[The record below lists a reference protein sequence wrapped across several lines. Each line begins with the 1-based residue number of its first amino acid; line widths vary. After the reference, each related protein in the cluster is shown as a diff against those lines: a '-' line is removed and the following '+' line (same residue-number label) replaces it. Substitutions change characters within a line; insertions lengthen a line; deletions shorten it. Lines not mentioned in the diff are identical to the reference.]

1 MQWPA
6 ELLAEMGVTYEQMQR
21 RGLNPQFM
29 EHLNFSVGG
38 WHLLRI
44 DSHHIDDTW
53 SDKACMR
60 VFQVGKQEL
69 QLILYNFENLQTEK
83 TDIQT

>member
-6 ELLAEMGVTYEQMQR
+6 DLLADMGVTYEQMQR

-44 DSHHIDDTW
+44 GRQHIDDSW
-53 SDKACMR
+53 SENACMR

-69 QLILYNFENLQTEK
+69 QLILSNFEAVKAERNDEK
-83 TDIQT
+83 T